1 MATSVLDR
9 VVRWNLDLDGDLYGD
24 ERERYRWYEGI
35 AVAAQ
40 LQSILIPWSAAVVIW
55 PLGETAVVPLT
66 IMLVAF
72 WLPAALGTVYVR
84 SRKVETAPRGWSSK
98 RVLLTAV
105 TALPYGVFVAGA
117 FYVHNPDSS
126 TWIGAVLGGVVGAG
140 IGVAALIVKGRQRER
155 REALAKD
162 DD

>member
-35 AVAAQ
+35 ATAAQ
-40 LQSILIPWSAAVVIW
+40 LQAILVPWAAAVAVW
-55 PLGETAVVPLT
+55 PLGEPAVVPLAV
-66 IMLVAF
+66 MLVVY
-72 WLPAALGTVYVR
+72 WLPAVLSTVYVR
-84 SRKVETAPRGWSSK
+84 ARKVETTPRRWSSK

-117 FYVHNPDSS
+117 FYVHNPGSS
-126 TWIGAVLGGVVGAG
+126 TWIGAIMGGVLGAGMSVV
-140 IGVAALIVKGRQRER
+140 ALVVKGRQRQR